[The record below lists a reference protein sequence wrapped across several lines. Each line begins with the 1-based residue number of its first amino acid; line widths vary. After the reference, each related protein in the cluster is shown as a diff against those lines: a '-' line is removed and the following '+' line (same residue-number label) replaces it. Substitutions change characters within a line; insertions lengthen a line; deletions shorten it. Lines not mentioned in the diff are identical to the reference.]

1 METFET
7 TLREFGGEDSKS
19 SDRASVDDRPKLAEG
34 APGAGPDLLGPP
46 AANRHRLQ
54 DERSAITHHFAFGG
68 HEGYLTVGF
77 YPNGQPGEIF
87 IRMAKAG
94 STIAGLMECF
104 GTVVSV
110 SLQHGVPLKVLCDKL
125 SHTRFE
131 PSGWTGNAEIGYAKS
146 VMDYIFRWLEIRF
159 LSGEQFTLFSD
170 GRRGTSVGGES
181 RPGRVDGSQFFHDMG
196 DAPPCVACG
205 GLMKPSGTCY
215 TCVNC
220 GQTSGVSGRAGVQRI
235 STRLDAESRVR
246 WEHWNRDST
255 CWQQLTADWQA
266 A

>member
-1 METFET
+1 METLEPT
-7 TLREFGGEDSKS
+7 PRERGAKDSKS
-19 SDRASVDDRPKLAEG
+19 SGPASADDRSKLAEG
-34 APGAGPDLLGPP
+34 VPGSAFDPLGPP

-131 PSGWTGNAEIGYAKS
+131 PSGWTGNAQIGYAKS
-146 VMDYIFRWLEIRF
+146 VMDYIFRWLELRF
-159 LSGEQFTLFSD
+159 LSGEQLTLFSG
-170 GRRGTSVGGES
+170 GRSTTSASGELK
-181 RPGRVDGSQFFHDMG
+181 PGPVDGSQFLHDMG
-196 DAPPCVACG
+196 DAPPCAACG

-215 TCVNC
+215 SCVNC
-220 GQTSGVSGRAGVQRI
+220 GQTSGCS
-235 STRLDAESRVR
+235 
-246 WEHWNRDST
+246 
-255 CWQQLTADWQA
+255 
-266 A
+266 

>member
-1 METFET
+1 METFEPT
-7 TLREFGGEDSKS
+7 PRECGAEDAKS
-19 SDRASVDDRPKLAEG
+19 SDPASVEDRSKLAEG
-34 APGAGPDLLGPP
+34 APGAASDILGPP

-54 DERSAITHHFAFGG
+54 NERSAITHHFAFGG

-131 PSGWTGNAEIGYAKS
+131 PSGWTGNSQIGYAKS
-146 VMDYIFRWLEIRF
+146 IMDYLFRWMELRF
-159 LSGEQFTLFSD
+159 LSGSQLSLFSQGD
-170 GRRGTSVGGES
+170 GENGA
-181 RPGRVDGSQFFHDMG
+181 GRELTPDPVDDSQFQYDIG
-196 DAPPCVACG
+196 DSPSCVSCG

-215 TCVNC
+215 TCLNC
-220 GQTSGVSGRAGVQRI
+220 GQTSGCA
-235 STRLDAESRVR
+235 
-246 WEHWNRDST
+246 
-255 CWQQLTADWQA
+255 
-266 A
+266 

>member
-1 METFET
+1 METFEP

-19 SDRASVDDRPKLAEG
+19 SDPASVDDPTKLAEG
-34 APGAGPDLLGPP
+34 APGSASDLLGPP

-54 DERSAITHHFAFGG
+54 DERSAMTHHFAFGG

-131 PSGWTGNAEIGYAKS
+131 PSGWTGNAQIGYAKS
-146 VMDYIFRWLEIRF
+146 VMDYIFRWLELRF
-159 LSGEQFTLFSD
+159 LSGEQLTLFSD
-170 GRRGTSVGGES
+170 GSRQKSTGEKS
-181 RPGRVDGSQFFHDMG
+181 EPGPVDDSQFLYDIG

-215 TCVNC
+215 TCLKC
-220 GQTSGVSGRAGVQRI
+220 GQTSGCS
-235 STRLDAESRVR
+235 
-246 WEHWNRDST
+246 
-255 CWQQLTADWQA
+255 
-266 A
+266 